1 MKTKISIAVLMLTVS
16 SASGVLAQINK
27 TNTTSADTTKISE
40 PRTGKL
46 AQKQTS
52 EVSREQR
59 AQAYTKLLEG
69 QRYLQR
75 YFGIISRTRSPSAE
89 AATYSKLAKQAFQK
103 AVELDPTLAE
113 GYTALA
119 DLAKNTPP
127 YDVDES
133 IMLAE
138 IAIKIDRNNF
148 GAHQVLSQ
156 LYTYKSLLN
165 RGALDSNFAQKAIA
179 EWKEIARLDPRNAE
193 AFAFLSEF
201 YGKTNK
207 NAERIAALKSWLAAS
222 TPLTDGFYGRVFQ
235 GESLAPQAAMLKL
248 GQALLENK
256 ETSEAVEIL
265 SRAVADEPEN
275 TDAIELLRSAIE
287 SADND
292 SVKTA
297 IQALQQAVYANSDNP
312 KLSLLLAQ
320 VQSRT
325 GKIDDAVKVLRDAS
339 AKFAGKDKIAS
350 ADLQVAL
357 ADIYGESNRVDEAA
371 AVYQNALTVR
381 GIDVKSDS
389 LLNDDRDFAFQVYE
403 KIINLYTKANRPLDA
418 KAAIERA
425 RILLGKKDLFAD
437 KKVIS

>member
-1 MKTKISIAVLMLTVS
+1 M
-16 SASGVLAQINK
+16 
-27 TNTTSADTTKISE
+27 
-40 PRTGKL
+40 
-46 AQKQTS
+46 
-52 EVSREQR
+52 
-59 AQAYTKLLEG
+59 
-69 QRYLQR
+69 
-75 YFGIISRTRSPSAE
+75 
-89 AATYSKLAKQAFQK
+89 
-103 AVELDPTLAE
+103 
-113 GYTALA
+113 
-119 DLAKNTPP
+119 
-127 YDVDES
+127 
-133 IMLAE
+133 
-138 IAIKIDRNNF
+138 
-148 GAHQVLSQ
+148 
-156 LYTYKSLLN
+156 N
-165 RGALDSNFAQKAIA
+165 RGALDSNFAQKAIS

-235 GESLAPQAAMLKL
+235 GETLAPQAATLKL

-256 ETSEAVEIL
+256 ETTEAVEIL

-297 IQALQQAVYANSDNP
+297 IQALQQAVYANPDNP

-381 GIDVKSDS
+381 GIDAKSDA
-389 LLNDDRDFAFQVYE
+389 LMNDDRDFAVQVYE

>member
-1 MKTKISIAVLMLTVS
+1 MKIKISFAALTFAILSVS
-16 SASGVLAQINK
+16 CVFAQINK
-27 TNTTSADTTKISE
+27 KNVSSVTTSKITYTFAE
-40 PRTGKL
+40 KQT
-46 AQKQTS
+46 QQQTS
-52 EVSREQR
+52 EISREQR
-59 AQAYTKLLEG
+59 AQAYAKLLEG
-69 QRYLQR
+69 QRYFQR
-75 YFGIISRTRSPSAE
+75 YFGIISRTPLQPAE
-89 AATYSKLAKQAFQK
+89 AASYSKLAKQAFQK
-103 AVELDPTLAE
+103 AVELDPNLAE

-119 DLAKNTPP
+119 DLAKNMPP

-138 IAIKIDRNNF
+138 IAVKIDRNNF
-148 GAHQVLSQ
+148 GAHQILAQ

-165 RGALDSNFAQKAIA
+165 RDALDANFAQKAIG

-201 YGKTNK
+201 YAKTNK
-207 NAERIAALKSWLAAS
+207 KSERIAALKSWLAAS
-222 TPLTDGFYGRVFQ
+222 SPLSDGFYGRVFR
-235 GESLAPQAAMLKL
+235 GESLVPQAATVKL

-256 ETSEAVEIL
+256 ETGEAVEIL

-275 TDAIELLRSAIE
+275 TEAIELLRSAIE

-292 SVKTA
+292 SIKTA
-297 IQALQQAVYANSDNP
+297 IQALQQAVYANPDNP
-312 KLSLLLAQ
+312 KLSMLLAQ

-339 AKFAGKDKIAS
+339 AKFDGKDKIAS

-371 AVYQNALTVR
+371 AIYQNALTVR
-381 GIDVKSDS
+381 GIDAKNDA
-389 LLNDDRDFAFQVYE
+389 LMNDDRNFAVQVYE

-425 RILLGKKDLFAD
+425 RTLLGKKDLFAD
-437 KKVIS
+437 KKMIS